1 MAEVN
6 LNILRV
12 FIINI
17 HTNMVLAE
25 VLYQRRIL
33 NVRMSR
39 GLMDGYACA
48 SQHTTTG
55 GPLATTPG
63 TRLSS
68 WKPNMRIT
76 CRAIRGMGLGMDGTG

>member
-6 LNILRV
+6 LNIFGV

-48 SQHTTTG
+48 SQHTTG
-55 GPLATTPG
+55 GPLATTPAHVFPHG
-63 TRLSS
+63 SQ
-68 WKPNMRIT
+68 I
-76 CRAIRGMGLGMDGTG
+76 